1 MWTIFY
7 ISFFAHHGRLSQFS
21 RITYSYRYEHDV
33 RMFTFITGRALIARL
48 AELPPTDPG

>member
-7 ISFFAHHGRLSQFS
+7 ISLFAHHGRLLPFS
-21 RITYSYRYEHDV
+21 RITYSYRYEHYV
-33 RMFTFITGRALIARL
+33 RIFTLITGRALIARL